1 MILGYSQMIETTV
14 FIRSL
19 LFRTVGIFVL
29 VGIASFLLPSDQI
42 PAGFSSA
49 YAQENSK
56 LIIDVAVSETAPE
69 PGKTFSYTIRYRCAS
84 LTKHCT
90 NTVISD
96 AIPPSL
102 SIVSYT
108 KVGGNVSATDLTD
121 NVITWELQSSTGTSG
136 QLEAGSAGMLFVR
149 VRFPVCSDDDLPAAV
164 STLPNVAT
172 ISEDGGPEVASDSSN
187 ATITVPGIPIC
198 EPPVE
203 PPPGDFQM
211 TDSGEPVVSPGSNE
225 ISYEVAL
232 PTSPEPYQVQL
243 DLPEGLMLESLNL
256 GEALAAGGII
266 VATCGGTNVNL
277 SETLTG
283 NLNRADDVPAD
294 CTVEEALASPNAV
307 LFTNMTGLEV
317 TIPANVSLNNPLN
330 LSCTLEHDFPVGDVI
345 RNQASLIEPVGIDLN
360 NDGNSGQTVT
370 SVVEKLVLDPSL
382 MGSIA
387 VHNFITPGFV
397 GPNGDLI
404 LDGDGTLPERVI
416 TDITTH
422 KNLILNSVYL
432 AKNDVVWQ
440 IRAQLRNDGT
450 VGLDWVD
457 PLFIHDLPPEVDF
470 IVDPER
476 GNFVQMAIL
485 NMNNISADYD
495 PFNQPACHTPELT
508 VKPDFERSGRTR
520 VEMRFPGCTI
530 YGGLQQYTGL
540 SMYMSGRMKP
550 GVLAATELTSKLR
563 MVSENGPELRC
574 FGFDKSYD
582 SYCETSS
589 TITVSVMNAVDTYA
603 FVKGAYAIDGAYE
616 LAQEPNMP
624 MAHIAREFGI
634 RGPAFN
640 CLTACAASNQAIGEA
655 CDLIRRGD
663 ADVMIS
669 GGTHTMLHV
678 LGITGFNRLTALSTR
693 NDDIPHA
700 SRPFSRT
707 RDGFVMG
714 EGSGI
719 IVLESLEHAQA
730 RGATILGEVT
740 GYGSTADA
748 YRITDIHPEGRGPC
762 AAMHQALADA
772 GIDLDTTGGDP
783 PVQYISAHGTGTQE
797 NDKIETGAVKRVFGE
812 LAPHIPM
819 TSIKS
824 MMGHLICA
832 AGAVE
837 FITCLLIIRDG
848 VIPPTI
854 NLDDP
859 DPDLDLDYVPN
870 TARNATVDTCLSNAF
885 GFGGQNDT
893 LIVTRAV

>member
-1 MILGYSQMIETTV
+1 MNDRKRVVVSGAGWITPLGHDLESVWKRLQNGETAV
-14 FIRSL
+14 APIDRFQA
-19 LFRTVGIFVL
+19 
-29 VGIASFLLPSDQI
+29 ASF
-42 PAGFSSA
+42 
-49 YAQENSK
+49 
-56 LIIDVAVSETAPE
+56 
-69 PGKTFSYTIRYRCAS
+69 
-84 LTKHCT
+84 
-90 NTVISD
+90 
-96 AIPPSL
+96 
-102 SIVSYT
+102 
-108 KVGGNVSATDLTD
+108 
-121 NVITWELQSSTGTSG
+121 
-136 QLEAGSAGMLFVR
+136 
-149 VRFPVCSDDDLPAAV
+149 
-164 STLPNVAT
+164 
-172 ISEDGGPEVASDSSN
+172 
-187 ATITVPGIPIC
+187 
-198 EPPVE
+198 
-203 PPPGDFQM
+203 
-211 TDSGEPVVSPGSNE
+211 
-225 ISYEVAL
+225 
-232 PTSPEPYQVQL
+232 PTSFANQVR
-243 DLPEGLMLESLNL
+243 DYDWTEH
-256 GEALAAGGII
+256 
-266 VATCGGTNVNL
+266 VA
-277 SETLTG
+277 
-283 NLNRADDVPAD
+283 
-294 CTVEEALASPNAV
+294 
-307 LFTNMTGLEV
+307 
-317 TIPANVSLNNPLN
+317 
-330 LSCTLEHDFPVGDVI
+330 
-345 RNQASLIEPVGIDLN
+345 
-360 NDGNSGQTVT
+360 
-370 SVVEKLVLDPSL
+370 
-382 MGSIA
+382 
-387 VHNFITPGFV
+387 
-397 GPNGDLI
+397 
-404 LDGDGTLPERVI
+404 
-416 TDITTH
+416 
-422 KNLILNSVYL
+422 
-432 AKNDVVWQ
+432 
-440 IRAQLRNDGT
+440 
-450 VGLDWVD
+450 
-457 PLFIHDLPPEVDF
+457 
-470 IVDPER
+470 DPER
-476 GNFVQMAIL
+476 HGVIGAHTGFALGAARQAWTMAGL
-485 NMNNISADYD
+485 DQSPADPRRIGIYL
-495 PFNQPACHTPELT
+495 A
-508 VKPDFERSGRTR
+508 SG
-520 VEMRFPGCTI
+520 E
-530 YGGLQQYTGL
+530 
-540 SMYMSGRMKP
+540 
-550 GVLAATELTSKLR
+550 GVLD
-563 MVSENGPELRC
+563 
-574 FGFDKSYD
+574 FD
-582 SYCETSS
+582 SYQRTSLS
-589 TITVSVMNAVDTYA
+589 AWDTQTGAVNDTQWRTTA
-603 FVKGAYAIDGAYE
+603 LTAIDGAYE

-663 ADVMIS
+663 ADIMIS

-730 RGATILGEVT
+730 RGATILGEIT

-772 GIDLDTTGGDP
+772 SIDLDNAQGAP